1 MTCYEWWWW
10 SCPPPP
16 RENCPE
22 KARSTTSERAGWM
35 WTAAS
40 DVRDGPRSRGHR
52 DDDLLDQVRRPGAD
66 DVTALDVAVQID
78 EDLHEP
84 LGVHRAP
91 AGRLVVRVGAGG
103 VLSVRLP
110 DPCARAPTPA
120 TSGEANTANGIAL

>member
-16 RENCPE
+16 PRELPGE
-22 KARSTTSERAGWM
+22 GTVDDLGEGGMDVDRVA
-35 WTAAS
+35 

-52 DDDLLDQVRRPGAD
+52 DDDLLDRVRRLGAD

-110 DPCARAPTPA
+110 EILLARADA
-120 TSGEANTANGIAL
+120 GDLGEANTANGIAS